1 MYPSAQSQ
9 EDGGHFHRFWSAEWG
24 VCIISGLF
32 IALFLW
38 EIIRWLVFGYLS
50 DFLPFLGR
58 CGSGRFPCKSLY
70 ITWKKEHQRCQQE
83 LASGL
88 TPEKTPRPNWQWHLC
103 VCVCGVSVCVVC
115 VYFYLFFFFWGG
127 EDTFLENIVLN
138 AQRRDFR
145 WCWRPIIGQCYTN
158 DIYRYKNPT
167 DRCFYLELTSMG
179 MRICI
184 GRHWRFLWDQQNA
197 VKHFFSL
204 TFFSLSLLCM
214 IFFLFL
220 FLGKAPENFW
230 PQVRTQVDTGNVQ
243 FPQSGDV
250 CRLYIKNRKRNCNRM
265 Y

>member
-115 VYFYLFFFFWGG
+115 VYFYLFFFFGG
-127 EDTFLENIVLN
+127 GKT
-138 AQRRDFR
+138 
-145 WCWRPIIGQCYTN
+145 
-158 DIYRYKNPT
+158 
-167 DRCFYLELTSMG
+167 
-179 MRICI
+179 
-184 GRHWRFLWDQQNA
+184 
-197 VKHFFSL
+197 
-204 TFFSLSLLCM
+204 
-214 IFFLFL
+214 LFL
-220 FLGKAPENFW
+220 KTLCWTHNAAISDDADARLSVSVTPMIY
-230 PQVRTQVDTGNVQ
+230 TDTKILQTGAFIWNWHQ
-243 FPQSGDV
+243 WECEFALEGIDV
-250 CRLYIKNRKRNCNRM
+250 FCGTNKML
-265 Y
+265 